1 LVKTHQSTACRR
13 WAAENSTMIALPTQV
28 LPADEVDAA
37 AGAGSWLSVI
47 SLAAP
52 NSFYQILENARVY
65 LWASA
70 PGVLADESS
79 LRIKCGAPPLAPD
92 DTRTAVRQATAGDT
106 DQLFT

>member
-1 LVKTHQSTACRR
+1 
-13 WAAENSTMIALPTQV
+13 MIALPTQV

-79 LRIKCGAPPLAPD
+79 LRIKCGATPLAPD
-92 DTRTAVRQATAGDT
+92 DTRTAVRQATAAILTNSLHEEWLVGIAVGIDGL
-106 DQLFT
+106 DGIK